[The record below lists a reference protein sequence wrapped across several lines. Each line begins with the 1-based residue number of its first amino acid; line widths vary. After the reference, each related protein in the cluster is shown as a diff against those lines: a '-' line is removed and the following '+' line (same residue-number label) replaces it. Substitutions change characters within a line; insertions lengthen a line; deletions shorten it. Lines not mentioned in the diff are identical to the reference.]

1 MRIFIQNEIQKLS
14 SDFTHSNV
22 FLCKQESRKLKKDWI
37 ITGTEMTLNTAS
49 TPLTHFQER
58 VNFKLKVRK

>member
-1 MRIFIQNEIQKLS
+1 MGFLMRIFIQNEIQKLS

-37 ITGTEMTLNTAS
+37 ITGTEMTG
-49 TPLTHFQER
+49 
-58 VNFKLKVRK
+58 VKVLIKMNKADFSYR